1 MNTIHKTGEK
11 RAFFSTT
18 SNLPWFP
25 FSPECTTSAS
35 SKGHATELGLQRQED
50 INRFHKL
57 ELFLS
62 TDTEV
67 SSMLIIARTSILL
80 FTTPVTPLHLQL
92 EQKPHTHIRQQ
103 NTFPPPAKDCT
114 CIHSRNIHLHV
125 GWHDFYHA
133 ASRPARAVLNAG
145 VVSIMVHVNNMLCVF
160 HYL

>member
-67 SSMLIIARTSILL
+67 SSMLILQELQSFYLPPQCPFYHLWVFFLCWISCFCPQSLVLTPSVLRIVFVTGEDAQCNKFILFIEL
-80 FTTPVTPLHLQL
+80 LKCVFKEVTNACCNYFSKALQL
-92 EQKPHTHIRQQ
+92 
-103 NTFPPPAKDCT
+103 F
-114 CIHSRNIHLHV
+114 
-125 GWHDFYHA
+125 
-133 ASRPARAVLNAG
+133 
-145 VVSIMVHVNNMLCVF
+145 
-160 HYL
+160 